1 MSRSGSLA
9 TVDVPVPEE
18 AAVAAAAKDKVFEE
32 EWEHEAVPHRARK
45 GLASV
50 SLVWLGFP
58 MIITGAVTGALIV
71 AGLGFKMGMAAIAL
85 GNLAL
90 LAYVGALSALG
101 ARSGFNFA
109 LLARTTLGSRG
120 YLLASGLLS
129 TVVVGWFAVQTG
141 LVADSLDGAFG
152 WNGLALSVI
161 AGLLF
166 TGVTLFGIRALTWL
180 GAVSAP
186 LFVGFG
192 IYAVVLAL
200 QESSV
205 GAIVGYA
212 GDASNLDAAGLTLGA
227 AVTIV
232 VSLFIDSGTM
242 TPDFTRWARSPRHAW
257 LATATAF
264 PFANALAMVF
274 GGIVTAAAAGNAN
287 FFELVAGEGGLVA
300 GLAVVF
306 LFLNLGTVC
315 THCLYNAAVGWAHIL
330 GARFAPV
337 ALAWGLVGTVIAAA
351 GVWSQFTNW
360 LILLG
365 VIVPPIGAVLLTD
378 HLVLRRGQRAAEAF
392 SLTGLPAYQAAPVV
406 AWAVGAGAAL
416 GSHFAAPQLAEVLV
430 GSLAAA
436 GCYVLLVR
444 LAPRLSGGTALGA
457 RVATAREGEG
467 S

>member
-1 MSRSGSLA
+1 MTTAS
-9 TVDVPVPEE
+9 DH
-18 AAVAAAAKDKVFEE
+18 VFEE
-32 EWEHEAVPHRARK
+32 EWEHEAVPERARK

-71 AGLGFKMGMAAIAL
+71 VGLGFKAGVAAIAL
-85 GNLAL
+85 GNVAL

-101 ARSGFNFA
+101 AKSGFNFA

-152 WNGLALSVI
+152 WNLILLSVI

-166 TGVTLFGIRALTWL
+166 TGITLFGIRALTWL
-180 GAVSAP
+180 GAMSAP

-192 IYAVVLAL
+192 IYAIVLAL
-200 QESSV
+200 QESSMSSII
-205 GAIVGYA
+205 GFG
-212 GDASNLDAAGLTLGA
+212 GDPSNLDAAGLTLGA
-227 AVTIV
+227 AVTLV

-242 TPDFTRWARSPRHAW
+242 TPDFTRWAKSPRHAW
-257 LATATAF
+257 LATLSAF
-264 PFANALAMVF
+264 PLANALAMIF
-274 GGIVTAAAAGNAN
+274 GGFVAAAAVGSAN
-287 FFELVAGEGGLVA
+287 FFELVAGNGGVVA
-300 GLAVVF
+300 ALAVVF

-315 THCLYNAAVGWAHIL
+315 SHCLYNAAMGWAHIL
-330 GARFAPV
+330 GARFVPV
-337 ALAWGLVGTVIAAA
+337 ALAWGLVGTVIAAL

-378 HLVLRRGQRAAEAF
+378 HLVLRRGQSAKRAF
-392 SLTGLPAYQAAPVV
+392 SLEGLPDYRVAPIV

-416 GSHFAAPQLAEVLV
+416 ASHYVAPQLAEVLV
-430 GSLAAA
+430 GFLAAA
-436 GCYVLLVR
+436 GAYLLAVR
-444 LAPRLSGGTALGA
+444 LGPRLSAAPGPLG
-457 RVATAREGEG
+457 RLATAQEGKN